1 MTKSKR
7 GTSEKGLVKSAINL
21 DLNNGYVL
29 CVSEDGERIS
39 RKCIWGIPYEVAD
52 ITEESFLQALGFT
65 IDKSEGLV
73 ECYETRAFNIVV
85 NLFTF
90 IEDIKVSNLKKLVKA
105 FEEVMSDHSGIN
117 FKLGVEP
124 LILSIVLS

>member
-1 MTKSKR
+1 MKKSKTDKR
-7 GTSEKGLVKSAINL
+7 DLINGAINL

-52 ITEESFLQALGFT
+52 ISVDSFLQALGFT
-65 IDKSEGLV
+65 IDKSEGLG
-73 ECYETRAFNIVV
+73 ECYETRAFNIVI

-90 IEDIKVSNLKKLVKA
+90 IEDIKVSSLKKLVKA
-105 FEEVMSDHSGIN
+105 FEEVMSDPSGIN

-124 LILSIVLS
+124 LILSLVLS